1 MASWVLVPC
10 LVSLRTEFN
19 KLAPSR
25 DKASDGSI
33 GDTSHAAS
41 SSDHN
46 PDETGN
52 TPYEDAD
59 SKNEV
64 HAIDVDTNL
73 RKSGWTMQRAV
84 NIIVAKHKSGAD
96 NRLQYVIYNR
106 KIYSRSWGWTARDY
120 TGASP
125 HTEHAHFSARY
136 TTAQENDTSPWG
148 LLEAEEDE
156 MPSAAEVA
164 AEVMRQMKAQFP
176 GMLLNA
182 KIGDKAYPSR
192 TVGTHLRDLQVM
204 RDYMTGDGKGANQNP
219 PRKGS
224 YLNIVSGVPGTLSQ
238 HGQVLAAIAQ
248 AVQNSE
254 NNAEVKAALDALA
267 QSPEQSAQ
275 TVLAGI
281 TMSRSDE
288 EAAAMLRDLYGP
300 ERAASIGNLLATG
313 DTATESA

>member
-73 RKSGWTMQRAV
+73 RKSGWTMQRCV

-164 AEVMRQMKAQFP
+164 AEVMKQMKAQFP

-182 KIGDKAYPSR
+182 KIGDKAYPTR
-192 TVGTHLRDLQVM
+192 TVGTHLRDLQIM
-204 RDYMTGDGKGANQNP
+204 RDYMVGDGKGANQGP

-224 YLNIVSGVPGTLSQ
+224 YLNIISGVPATLSQ

-254 NNAEVKAALDALA
+254 TNAEVKAALDALA

-300 ERAASIGNLLATG
+300 ERAASIGNLLAAG
-313 DTATESA
+313 DTPTENA